1 MSCKIFETKLL
12 SYLDGEVDSTLR
24 AQIEA
29 HLSSCHKCQEE
40 LYLLQRAYSII
51 DNEKQSI
58 QTNPF
63 LNSKVWEKLKQE
75 NEKLQIPIIP
85 LRKFAFTTIAAA
97 GLAIGL
103 VIGSMISRTNYQM
116 ANSASETEWEQLAD
130 EYFPNETFSPYEQLP
145 TNE

>member
-24 AQIEA
+24 AKLET
-29 HLSSCHKCQEE
+29 HLSSCRKCQEK
-40 LYLLQRAYSII
+40 LYLLQRVYSII
-51 DNEKQSI
+51 DNEKQNI

-63 LNSKVWEKLKQE
+63 LNSKVWENLKQE
-75 NEKLQIPIIP
+75 NEKLNIPIIP
-85 LRKFAFTTIAAA
+85 LRKFALTTIAAA

-103 VIGSMISRTNYQM
+103 VIGSMISTTNNQM
-116 ANSASETEWEQLAD
+116 ASSSSETEWDQLAD